1 MALKFVLI
9 IHEVAD
15 YTSWKMIFDKAVAL
29 RRTAGER
36 SYQVFKHRDDANR
49 IVHLS
54 TWSSHQDAKQ
64 FFESPALV
72 KIRKEAGV
80 KQPDFIYLDQLECG
94 IL

>member
-1 MALKFVLI
+1 MRLQFVLI

-15 YTSWKMIFDKAVAL
+15 YNAWKMIFDKAATL
-29 RRTAGER
+29 RRKAGER
-36 SYQVFKHRDDANR
+36 SYQVFKYEDDANR

-54 TWSSHQDAKQ
+54 IWSSHYDAKQ
-64 FFESPALV
+64 FFQSPELV
-72 KIRKEAGV
+72 NMRQEAGV